1 MTRRGPN
8 EGSLY
13 QRQDGRWE
21 GAVHM
26 GYENGRRV
34 RKFVIAETRAEANA
48 KLAPLLKA
56 RDERRPVPDQRTKL
70 GPFLRQWLDEVAK
83 PTVRAS
89 TFSSYDGIVR
99 LHLVPDLGRIAL
111 AKLTP
116 TDVQR
121 LLNAKRTAGL
131 SPRRVAYI
139 HAVLRRALVTAERW
153 GLVSRNVVK
162 LVDPPRAQDHEIRP
176 LTPEEARRL
185 IDAAVDDR
193 LQALYLTALA
203 TGLRQGELLALR
215 WLDVD
220 LETRR
225 LSVRHTL
232 ARVDGRLVLLEPKT
246 ERSRRTLVLPEV
258 AVTALRAHRT
268 RQRMER
274 LVAGS
279 RWHDTG
285 HVFTTTVG
293 TPIEAA
299 RVTRAFHAALIRADL
314 PPSRFHDLRHA
325 AATYLLAQGFTLE
338 DVKNLL
344 GHSSITLTSNTY
356 GHVLERRQEQ
366 VAAGMDAVLRG

>member
-1 MTRRGPN
+1 
-8 EGSLY
+8 
-13 QRQDGRWE
+13 
-21 GAVHM
+21 M

-34 RKFVIAETRAEANA
+34 RKFVIAPTRAEAAA

-83 PTVRAS
+83 PTVRAT

-99 LHLVPDLGRIAL
+99 LHLAPDLGRIAL

-116 TDVQR
+116 PDVQR
-121 LLNAKRTAGL
+121 LLNAKRASGL

-139 HAVLRRALVTAERW
+139 HAVLRQALVTAERW
-153 GLVSRNVVK
+153 GLVSRNVAK
-162 LVDPPRAQDHEIRP
+162 LVDPPRVRHYEIRP
-176 LTPEEARRL
+176 LTPEEGRRL
-185 IDAAVDDR
+185 IDAADGDR
-193 LQALYLTALA
+193 LQALYVTALA

-215 WLDVD
+215 WEDVD
-220 LETRR
+220 LDARR

-232 ARVDGRLVLLEPKT
+232 ARVNGRLLLLEPKT

-258 AVTALRAHRT
+258 AVAALRAHRT

-279 RWHDTG
+279 LWHDTG

-293 TPIEAA
+293 TPTEAA
-299 RVTRAFHAALIRADL
+299 RVTRSFHAALARAGL
-314 PPSRFHDLRHA
+314 PRSRFHDMRHA
-325 AATYLLAQGFTLE
+325 AATYLLAEGFTLE

-356 GHVLERRQEQ
+356 GHVLEQRQAQ
-366 VAAGMDAVLRG
+366 VAAGMDTVLSG